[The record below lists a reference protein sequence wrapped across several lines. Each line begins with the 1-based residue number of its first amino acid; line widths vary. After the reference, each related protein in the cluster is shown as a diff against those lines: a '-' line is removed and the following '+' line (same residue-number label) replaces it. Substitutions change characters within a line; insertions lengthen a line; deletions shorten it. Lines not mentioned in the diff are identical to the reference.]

1 MTEVKTARRG
11 AGQAQPRRRTNRRA
25 KVSRATI
32 ALYATLTVA
41 GILLFRAGAAVA
53 YAERGYMAVGGEVFA
68 LFLPLFYFII
78 SATVRDAI
86 EDMKNGFKPNF
97 KEEND
102 HEKTC

>member
-11 AGQAQPRRRTNRRA
+11 AGQTPPRRRTSRRA

-32 ALYATLTVA
+32 ALYAALTAA

-53 YAERGYMAVGGEVFA
+53 YVERGYSAVGGEVFA
-68 LFLPLFYFII
+68 LFLPIFYYII
-78 SATVRDAI
+78 SQFVGEFAA
-86 EDMKNGFKPNF
+86 DMKKI

-102 HEKTC
+102 YEKTC

>member
-11 AGQAQPRRRTNRRA
+11 AGQAQPRRRTSHRA

-53 YAERGYMAVGGEVFA
+53 YAERGYMAVGGEGFA
-68 LFLPLFYFII
+68 LFLPLLYFII
-78 SATVRDAI
+78 SATVRGVT

>member
-11 AGQAQPRRRTNRRA
+11 AGQARTRRRTSRRA

-32 ALYATLTVA
+32 ALYAALTAA

-53 YAERGYMAVGGEVFA
+53 YMERGYNAVGGEAFA
-68 LFLPLFYFII
+68 LFLPVFYYII
-78 SATVRDAI
+78 SHAVGEFAA
-86 EDMKNGFKPNF
+86 DMKNI

-102 HEKTC
+102 HEKAC

>member
-11 AGQAQPRRRTNRRA
+11 AGQTRTRRRTSRRA

-32 ALYATLTVA
+32 ALYAALTAA

-53 YAERGYMAVGGEVFA
+53 YMERGYRAVGGEVFA
-68 LFLPLFYFII
+68 LFLPVFYYII
-78 SATVRDAI
+78 SHTVGDIAA
-86 EDMKNGFKPNF
+86 DMKNI

>member
-11 AGQAQPRRRTNRRA
+11 AGQAPPRRRTSRRA
-25 KVSRATI
+25 TVSRATI

-53 YAERGYMAVGGEVFA
+53 YMERGYSAVGGEVFA
-68 LFLPLFYFII
+68 LFLPVFYYII
-78 SATVRDAI
+78 SQVIGEFAA
-86 EDMKNGFKPNF
+86 DMKNV

>member
-11 AGQAQPRRRTNRRA
+11 AGQARTRRRTSHRA

-32 ALYATLTVA
+32 VLYAALTAA

-53 YAERGYMAVGGEVFA
+53 YMECGYNAVGGEVFA
-68 LFLPLFYFII
+68 LFLPVFYYII
-78 SATVRDAI
+78 SQAVGDIAA
-86 EDMKNGFKPNF
+86 DMKKHQGGK
-97 KEEND
+97 D

>member
-11 AGQAQPRRRTNRRA
+11 AGQAPPRRRTSRRA

-32 ALYATLTVA
+32 ALYAALTA

-53 YAERGYMAVGGEVFA
+53 YVERGYSAVGGEVFA
-68 LFLPLFYFII
+68 LFLPIFYYII
-78 SATVRDAI
+78 SQFVGEFDA
-86 EDMKNGFKPNF
+86 DMKKI

-102 HEKTC
+102 YEKTC